1 MSDGGSEAKPMVEPS
16 KFSMSGS
23 GEQLARSLHEQGEK
37 LKEQFESIDERTRT
51 FVHEHPLAAVGIAAM
66 FGFVVARIASR
77 W

>member
-1 MSDGGSEAKPMVEPS
+1 MTGGKSEAKSMVEPS

-23 GEQLARSLHEQGEK
+23 GEQLARNLQEQGER
-37 LKEQFESIDERTRT
+37 LKEQFETIDERTRT